1 MLSKPRLPTNF
12 RRTPD
17 ELRRT
22 SGDQPTNSDELLPKS
37 PTNSDE
43 LLAIPDEL
51 RRTFCV
57 SVVKTETPDELPT
70 NSRRTPTNLCPSPT
84 NFSPRD
90 ARRTPTNFGLNADEL
105 PTNSRRTPTNFL
117 CKCCPNRMSRR
128 TPDELPTNSDELP
141 AIRRRTPTN
150 FCPSSRRTPTNFRA
164 TQLTS
169 LLFLCLFLT
178 FSNFCMV
185 FVFWL
190 DFLSDLAKILDFRW
204 FCI

>member
-1 MLSKPRLPTNF
+1 MGPTNSRRTPTNF
-12 RRTPD
+12 RPIPD

-22 SGDQPTNSDELLPKS
+22 SAQVPDELRRTFGDPRRTPTNFLCKCCQNRDSRRTPDELATNSDELVPKSDELLPQRCPTNSDELWPKRRR
-37 PTNSDE
+37 T
-43 LLAIPDEL
+43 PDEL

-57 SVVKTETPDELPT
+57 SVVQTE
-70 NSRRTPTNLCPSPT
+70 C
-84 NFSPRD
+84 
-90 ARRTPTNFGLNADEL
+90 
-105 PTNSRRTPTNFL
+105 
-117 CKCCPNRMSRR
+117 
-128 TPDELPTNSDELP
+128 PDELPTNSDELP

-204 FCI
+204 FCV